1 MKVRIRGIASSG
13 WGKIWRPTTRSIPHI
28 LYPEELFDYLQTR
41 ATSDDCSLAD
51 SVRLMAADAKVRA
64 SDIGVAWW
72 QDADTPEMRARGEK
86 NLSKL
91 ARLKS

>member
-1 MKVRIRGIASSG
+1 
-13 WGKIWRPTTRSIPHI
+13 